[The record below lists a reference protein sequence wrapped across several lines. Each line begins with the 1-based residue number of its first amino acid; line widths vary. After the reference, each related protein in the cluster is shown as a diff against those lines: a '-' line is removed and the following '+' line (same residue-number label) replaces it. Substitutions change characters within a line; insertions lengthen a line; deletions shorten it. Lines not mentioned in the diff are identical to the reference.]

1 MKPILVVVVALAG
14 VQGTKTYSAISMGN
28 ISRTYKY
35 SGRNKAIT
43 HKPKVPA
50 KPAPTFGGR
59 LEEKKMEARTTSKM
73 PKKWG
78 KIMKTTSTEK
88 KSLAV
93 KGSKVVISRK
103 PNDKEGRFRHLLIV
117 PRVCKGDLS

>member
-35 SGRNKAIT
+35 SGRNKAIR
-43 HKPKVPA
+43 HIPKVPA

-59 LEEKKMEARTTSKM
+59 LEEKKMEARTTSRM
-73 PKKWG
+73 PKKRG
-78 KIMKTTSTEK
+78 ERMKTSRTEK
-88 KSLAV
+88 KSPAV
-93 KGSKVVISRK
+93 RGSKVVIPRK
-103 PNDKEGRFRHLLIV
+103 PNDKEGGREIFSLYINF
-117 PRVCKGDLS
+117 KQ